1 MQGMPRATAN
11 GIELEYEVTG
21 EGEPLLLIMGIGA
34 QLVTWPRG
42 LIDAFVG
49 RGFRVI
55 RFDNRDAGLSTR
67 IDEARA
73 PRVMRTMVRGLLGLR
88 VEAPYTL
95 FDMADDAAALLDAL
109 EIDTAHVLGASLGGM
124 VAQSMAIT
132 HPRRMRTMTSVMS
145 NTGNRLTAIARPKA
159 IKALL
164 GKAPRTEEEAVE
176 YMLHFR
182 RVCGSTGF
190 PFDADMHADI
200 ARQTYR
206 RGMHPR
212 GFARQL
218 AAIMATGDRTR
229 ALRHVRVPTLV
240 VHGSADP
247 LLPPVGGRATARAIP
262 GARLRIIDGMGHDLP
277 KEVWPILAEEVST
290 LATANDPRLANRERA
305 AG

>member
-1 MQGMPRATAN
+1 MPRVAAN

-42 LIDAFVG
+42 LIEAFVR

-67 IDEARA
+67 LDARRA
-73 PRVMRTMVRGLLGLR
+73 PKVTRTVMRGLLGLP
-88 VEAPYTL
+88 VQAPYTL
-95 FDMADDAAALLDAL
+95 LDMADDSAALLDAL
-109 EIDTAHVLGASLGGM
+109 GIETAHVLGVSLGGM
-124 VAQSMAIT
+124 VAQSMAIA
-132 HPRRMRTMTSVMS
+132 HPGRMRTLTSVMS
-145 NTGNRLTAIARPKA
+145 NTGNRFTAIAKPRA
-159 IKALL
+159 IRALL
-164 GKAPRTEEEAVE
+164 GKAPKTEEQAVE

-190 PFDADMHADI
+190 PFDAEMHADI

-247 LLPPVGGRATARAIP
+247 LLPPAGGRATARAIP
-262 GARLRIIDGMGHDLP
+262 GARLRIIAGMGHDLP
-277 KEVWPILAEEVST
+277 KEVWPILAGEVAT
-290 LATANDPRLANRERA
+290 LAAENDSRMAERQRA